1 MRNFWKS
8 LAAVL
13 LGNAVY
19 FLLMAHLPP
28 AGRHAPNRLDLGLA
42 IDFWFCVAAYG
53 VIDLVQRC
61 RRRGASGARKP

>member
-1 MRNFWKS
+1 M
-8 LAAVL
+8 L
-13 LGNAVY
+13 LGNAIY

-28 AGRHAPNRLDLGLA
+28 AARHAPNRLDLGLA

-61 RRRGASGARKP
+61 RRRATADDKR